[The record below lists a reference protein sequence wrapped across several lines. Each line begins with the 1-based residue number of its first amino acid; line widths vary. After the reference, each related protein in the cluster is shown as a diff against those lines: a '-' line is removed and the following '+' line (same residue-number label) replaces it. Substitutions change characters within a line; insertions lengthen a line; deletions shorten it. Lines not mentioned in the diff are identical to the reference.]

1 MKVVKVRIRRGG
13 ANENMMVYPA
23 RYRAQEV
30 DRCGLGPAIL
40 AYSGQIGRGQGEE
53 YCLIC
58 IVDGVADVYAKD
70 PNMEIISAE
79 ETDRLMTQWN
89 KDNGLPEEY
98 SGDPNRVQAVI
109 AKTLLKIPLSDED
122 KRAMDPDDDS
132 CMGLN
137 KRRCDIRKLAEKRG
151 HKIAA

>member
-13 ANENMMVYPA
+13 NNENMMVYPA

-40 AYSGQIGRGQGEE
+40 AYEGAIGRGQGQE

-79 ETDRLMTQWN
+79 ETDRLMMQWN
-89 KDNGLPEEY
+89 KDSGMPEEY
-98 SGDPNRVQAVI
+98 VGDPNRIQAKV
-109 AKTLLKIPLSDED
+109 A
-122 KRAMDPDDDS
+122 
-132 CMGLN
+132 
-137 KRRCDIRKLAEKRG
+137 
-151 HKIAA
+151 